1 MFSEEKKS
9 NFCGL
14 IHLSRKVRTAALAST
29 ILPLHQFLF
38 RMAYIQV
45 WHPGRIGM
53 TCFRRNCRQQVVCS
67 RHDSPPAQGTDTD
80 TDTFKEP
87 RIAQRVIRMSLP

>member
-38 RMAYIQV
+38 RTAHTHV
-45 WHPGRIGM
+45 WHPGRNGM
-53 TCFRRNCRQQVVCS
+53 TGFRRNCRLSAAVTTALQLKALTPIQTHS
-67 RHDSPPAQGTDTD
+67 KSPGLH
-80 TDTFKEP
+80 
-87 RIAQRVIRMSLP
+87 RG